1 MTHKPSLLSPKA
13 AAVYYAAAGLDRGRS
28 PATLSRLRTEGT
40 GPKYIR
46 DDVTGAIFYPI
57 EELDADLERL
67 TLRPRF
73 RSVAEERAAGEPV
86 PNTEERAAG

>member
-1 MTHKPSLLSPKA
+1 MTDKPKLLSPRA
-13 AAVYYAAAGLDRGRS
+13 ASAYYIAAGLDRGRS
-28 PATLSRLRTEGT
+28 TATLTRLRTEGT

-46 DDVTGAIFYPI
+46 DDVTGGVFYPL
-57 EELDADLERL
+57 EELDADIERL

-86 PNTEERAAG
+86 PNTGEHAA